1 MDLRQLEILRAV
13 VETGSFTGAGR
24 RLNVSQSA
32 ISRQILLLEDEL
44 NEPLFLRVGR
54 RVRIT
59 ATGETLLSL
68 GRRVLA
74 DIDETRASILDAGAT
89 LTGTMRLV
97 GGMTVCL
104 YVFPDLLKQFRRL
117 HPSVEVR
124 LTTGNTARL
133 IRRLLTGT
141 ADLGLLTL
149 PIDHPNLVSMPMMR
163 EELLL
168 VTSPTHAL
176 ARRREVASKDL
187 ARQTFVLFESGSNSR
202 RVIDQFFVREQIAP
216 KVAMETENVEIIKA
230 FVRAGLGVAIVP
242 YQAIAREV
250 HTGALNY
257 ARIAGAP
264 IVRETGWV
272 YLRTE
277 RVPRMTQEMM
287 NTLAK
292 ALPRLKLVPPS
303 RRS

>member
-1 MDLRQLEILRAV
+1 MDLRQLEIIRAV

-32 ISRQILLLEDEL
+32 ISRQILLLEEEL
-44 NEPLFLRVGR
+44 KEPLFLRVGR

-74 DIDETRASILDAGAT
+74 DIDETRSSILDSGAT
-89 LTGTMRLV
+89 LSGTLRLV

-104 YVFPDLLKQFRRL
+104 YVFPVLLKQFRRL
-117 HPSVEVR
+117 HPNVELR

-133 IRRLLTGT
+133 IRRLLNGT

-149 PIDHPNLVSMPMMR
+149 PIDHPNLVSVPMMR

-176 ARRREVASKDL
+176 AKRREVAPRDL

-250 HTGALNY
+250 HAGALNY

-287 NTLAK
+287 NTLAES
-292 ALPRLKLVPPS
+292 LPRLKLVPPS
-303 RRS
+303 RR